1 MTELRNAVGFQ
12 GNTIGIV
19 LSLSDCIF
27 RNVVEREG
35 ITLEYIHEKR
45 GRNLPARK
53 FDNKS

>member
-12 GNTIGIV
+12 GNTIGIA
-19 LSLSDCIF
+19 LSLSDPDF
-27 RNVVEREG
+27 RKVTEREG
-35 ITLEYIHEKR
+35 INLEYIHEKR